1 MPWDSPLSALA
12 DLVTS
17 CADLDPVAD
26 AGLDVRSDAPR
37 WHVHRVVVGSPVE
50 LQTETSATG
59 EVTLV
64 AAPPRQAIGTSVM
77 PVLHQL
83 TLVVEVAR

>member
-17 CADLDPVAD
+17 CADLDVAPESQQ
-26 AGLDVRSDAPR
+26 AGLRLRLQRA
-37 WHVHRVVVGSPVE
+37 VVSSPLE
-50 LQTETSATG
+50 LQTETSPSG
-59 EVTLV
+59 EITLA
-64 AAPPRQAIGTSVM
+64 AAPPRQAIETSVM

-83 TLVVEVAR
+83 TLVIEVAS